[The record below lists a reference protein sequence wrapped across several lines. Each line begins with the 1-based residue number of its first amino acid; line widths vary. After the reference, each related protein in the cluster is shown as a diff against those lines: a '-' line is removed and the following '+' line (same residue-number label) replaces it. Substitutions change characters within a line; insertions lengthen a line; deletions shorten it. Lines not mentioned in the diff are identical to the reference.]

1 MSLLSNFSLNI
12 KLIVKKRNFT
22 LPLSLFH
29 FLLPISFLPI
39 LAIFFLPLFNPIF
52 EKFFAERA
60 MMQKLH
66 LRLLDVQKLIKA
78 SFASFYII

>member
-29 FLLPISFLPI
+29 FLLPISFL
-39 LAIFFLPLFNPIF
+39 LWLFFLPLFNPIF

-66 LRLLDVQKLIKA
+66 LRLLYVQKLIKA

>member
-1 MSLLSNFSLNI
+1 MSLLSNFYLNI
-12 KLIVKKRNFT
+12 KLIVKKKKFHAS
-22 LPLSLFH
+22 PLSLFH
-29 FLLPISFLPI
+29 FLLPISFL
-39 LAIFFLPLFNPIF
+39 LWLFFLPLFNPIF

-66 LRLLDVQKLIKA
+66 LRLLDVQKPIKA

>member
-22 LPLSLFH
+22 LPLSLSF
-29 FLLPISFLPI
+29 ISFFPFPSYPGY
-39 LAIFFLPLFNPIF
+39 FFLPLFNPIF

-66 LRLLDVQKLIKA
+66 LRLLDVQKPIKA